1 METSGRIREEEIDV
15 MLHEHLGGLEG
26 GGGREE
32 IECQWWGED
41 SD

>member
-26 GGGREE
+26 GGGA
-32 IECQWWGED
+32 GGN
-41 SD
+41 